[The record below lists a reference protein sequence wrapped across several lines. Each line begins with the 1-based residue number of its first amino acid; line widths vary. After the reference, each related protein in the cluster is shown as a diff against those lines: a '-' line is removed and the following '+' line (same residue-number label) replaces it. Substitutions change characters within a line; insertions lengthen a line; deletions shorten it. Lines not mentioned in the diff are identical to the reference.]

1 MQENTC
7 CFIGHR
13 NINETQEL
21 KNELRKAILDLI
33 AKNNVDTFL
42 FGSKSRF
49 NELCYEI
56 VSEIKGTYPHIKRI
70 YVRAEYPDIDDDYKN
85 YLLER
90 YESSYYPERI
100 KNSGKAVYIER
111 NFEMINKSQYCVIY
125 YNELKANNGKS
136 GTELAYHYAI
146 NRKRNIILFK

>member
-7 CFIGHR
+7 WFIGHR
-13 NINETQEL
+13 NINETQQL
-21 KNELRKAILDLI
+21 KNELRKAILELI

-56 VSEIKGTYPHIKRI
+56 VSEIKETYPHIKRI
-70 YVRAEYPDIDDDYKN
+70 YVRAEYPDIDDEYKN

-90 YESSYYPERI
+90 YEDSYYPERI

-111 NFEMINKSQYCVIY
+111 NYEMINKSKYCVIY
-125 YNELKANNGKS
+125 FNESKEQAKS
-136 GTELAYHYAI
+136 GTKIAFQYAAQ
-146 NRKRNIILFK
+146 KGKNIMLYK